1 MVKSGNVGALS
12 CWRVRPGWTE
22 SARRIESLTRSSIV
36 ITTSILICSGRQYG
50 REDPTDQDG
59 KQKLKSKWSRLAS
72 NCFDWFSVCSY
83 FNEELAA
90 ITSLTPVNQ
99 PIKLI
104 FNHCRNEESSQAPP
118 FWFLWFTQD
127 TRFFIP
133 RDLIHCINSRSLR
146 FVWLVVC
153 MHVRPADPGSVTIV
167 NTIWPTSPGWCPL
180 TKKSYIAV
188 YSCI

>member
-1 MVKSGNVGALS
+1 MLRVQGVDLFQDFFAVFGSEMVKSGNAGALS
-12 CWRVRPGWTE
+12 CWRVRPGRSE

-118 FWFLWFTQD
+118 F
-127 TRFFIP
+127 
-133 RDLIHCINSRSLR
+133 
-146 FVWLVVC
+146 
-153 MHVRPADPGSVTIV
+153 
-167 NTIWPTSPGWCPL
+167 
-180 TKKSYIAV
+180 
-188 YSCI
+188 